1 MHMDPHSP
9 VATVNSS
16 QAVDADAV
24 SGGSCMGY
32 WQKPPMERDQIVLF
46 APTLEARIPEDHP
59 VRLLDE
65 ILAGYDW
72 SAWEAHYHGSRGQPP
87 IHPRFLA
94 AAILYGFTRGIRSSR
109 KLEYAIGHSI
119 DFIWLVEGRSIDHST
134 ICEFRTEFKKP
145 LKDLYRHVCRI
156 AAALGLIR
164 LNDMAL
170 DGTRG
175 RTVSRDI
182 HEKRRQEHAEKMATP
197 EAQQRYQKRFH
208 TGEVPFAI
216 LKQVMNLRRFLLRGL
231 ENVKTEWLWGCTAFN
246 LAKLI
251 RHTARLRAQFAAP
264 AGTAAE

>member
-1 MHMDPHSP
+1 
-9 VATVNSS
+9 
-16 QAVDADAV
+16 
-24 SGGSCMGY
+24 
-32 WQKPPMERDQIVLF
+32 MERDQIVLF

-72 SAWEAHYHGSRGQPP
+72 SAWEARYHGSRGQPP

-156 AAALGLIR
+156 AAAMGLIR
-164 LNDMAL
+164 LNDVTL
-170 DGTRG
+170 DGTRVRAVNGRG
-175 RTVSRDI
+175 RTLT
-182 HEKRRQEHAEKMATP
+182 AEKIEKLLAELEEQLERVLADADLADAEESLFDEDNSSEKLPP
-197 EAQQRYQKRFH
+197 EA
-208 TGEVPFAI
+208 AD
-216 LKQVMNLRRFLLRGL
+216 LKQRQ
-231 ENVKTEWLWGCTAFN
+231 
-246 LAKLI
+246 
-251 RHTARLRAQFAAP
+251 ARLEQLLADAR
-264 AGTAAE
+264 AAEIHARAYGRNPEFYSFYRSLQAYERSLGEPPTVASVTSFSLKLCFLRKSFASR